1 MQEVITT
8 FLRVISLKETGSMA
22 EIPLAVVLRIM
33 KVAGAERANRKA
45 VKMIAEK
52 AEDYGGG
59 VAVEAIK
66 LTKLAERKTISGND
80 IRLAA
85 ERVNRR

>member
-1 MQEVITT
+1 
-8 FLRVISLKETGSMA
+8 MA

-52 AEDYGGG
+52 AEAYGSG
-59 VAVEAIK
+59 VAREAVL
-66 LTKLAERKTISGND
+66 LTKLADRKTISAND
-80 IRLAA
+80 IKLAA

>member
-1 MQEVITT
+1 
-8 FLRVISLKETGSMA
+8 MA

-52 AEDYGGG
+52 AEGYGSG
-59 VAVEAIK
+59 VAIEAVL
-66 LTKLAERKTISGND
+66 LTKLADRKTISAND
-80 IRLAA
+80 VKLAA

>member
-1 MQEVITT
+1 
-8 FLRVISLKETGSMA
+8 MA

-45 VKMIAEK
+45 VKIIAEK
-52 AEDYGGG
+52 AEDYGNG
-59 VAVEAIK
+59 VATEAVL
-66 LTKLAERKTISGND
+66 LTKLADRKTISAND
-80 IRLAA
+80 VKLAA

>member
-1 MQEVITT
+1 
-8 FLRVISLKETGSMA
+8 MA

-45 VKMIAEK
+45 VKMIADK
-52 AEDYGGG
+52 AEDYGSG
-59 VAVEAIK
+59 VAGEAVL
-66 LTKLAERKTISGND
+66 LTKLADRKTISAND
-80 IRLAA
+80 VKLAA

>member
-1 MQEVITT
+1 
-8 FLRVISLKETGSMA
+8 MA

-52 AEDYGGG
+52 AEDYGRS
-59 VAVEAIK
+59 ARSEK
-66 LTKLAERKTISGND
+66 RSRQMT
-80 IRLAA
+80 
-85 ERVNRR
+85 

>member
-1 MQEVITT
+1 
-8 FLRVISLKETGSMA
+8 MA

-33 KVAGAERANRKA
+33 KVAGAERANRTA

-52 AEDYGGG
+52 AEDYGSD
-59 VAVEAIK
+59 VAREAVV
-66 LTKLAERKTISGND
+66 LTNLADRKTISAND
-80 IRLAA
+80 IKLAA

>member
-1 MQEVITT
+1 
-8 FLRVISLKETGSMA
+8 MA

-45 VKMIAEK
+45 VKMMAER
-52 AEDYGGG
+52 AEDYGGA
-59 VAVEAIK
+59 VAKEAVK
-66 LTKLAERKTISGND
+66 LTKLADRKTISGND
-80 IRLAA
+80 IKLAA

>member
-1 MQEVITT
+1 
-8 FLRVISLKETGSMA
+8 MA

-33 KVAGAERANRKA
+33 KVAGAERANKNA

-52 AEDYGGG
+52 AENYGSD
-59 VAVEAIK
+59 VAREAAT
-66 LTKLAERKTISGND
+66 LTRLADRKTISAND
-80 IRLAA
+80 IKLAA

>member
-1 MQEVITT
+1 
-8 FLRVISLKETGSMA
+8 MA

-45 VKMIAEK
+45 VKMVAEK
-52 AEDYGGG
+52 AEDFGGS
-59 VAVEAIK
+59 VANEAVK
-66 LTKLAERKTISGND
+66 LTKLADRKTILGND
-80 IRLAA
+80 IKLAA

>member
-1 MQEVITT
+1 
-8 FLRVISLKETGSMA
+8 MA

-59 VAVEAIK
+59 VAREAAA
-66 LTKLAERKTISGND
+66 LTRLAERKTISAND
-80 IRLAA
+80 IKLAA